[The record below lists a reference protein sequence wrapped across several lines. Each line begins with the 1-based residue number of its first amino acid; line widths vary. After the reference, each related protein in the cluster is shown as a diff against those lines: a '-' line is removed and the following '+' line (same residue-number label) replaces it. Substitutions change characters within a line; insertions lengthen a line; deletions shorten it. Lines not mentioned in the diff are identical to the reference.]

1 MNMNELTHHGTMNL
15 ATLIYTNKPLG
26 WHFHGVHGWVYIPM
40 RLEHPQRGPRILIG
54 GPKF

>member
-26 WHFHGVHGWVYIPM
+26 WHFHEVHGWVYIPM